1 MRVYKLLKNILIL
14 ILASILIIAGK
25 ESSAETSSTK
35 VVNLRNTSLKSFTK
49 QIYHNFGSSYTSR
62 VEELF
67 GILLGSKKV
76 KFPEKESGFLEFDV
90 LKMKIV
96 GDKML
101 AVKINNGDVV
111 HAKDKCKISF
121 TPRIDCFVYIFKIG
135 TTGVISPLFPRKK
148 FSRQTNPLM
157 ANSTYFVPP
166 MKKWL
171 PFEEGYGKEA
181 IVMSAFTKRNQD
193 IERLMEYFN
202 DFSTNDPLANKKN
215 AKPLREIPII
225 NKGIGGIGKSENRM
239 VRLPFDEFGEFTS
252 TEFSWKGPEIVIT
265 LWYKYK

>member
-1 MRVYKLLKNILIL
+1 MRVYKLLKNILIF

-25 ESSAETSSTK
+25 ESSVETSSTK
-35 VVNLRNTSLKSFTK
+35 VINLRNTSLKSFTK
-49 QIYHNFGSSYTSR
+49 QIYQNYGSSYTSH

-67 GILLGSKKV
+67 RILLGSKKV
-76 KFPEKESGFLEFDV
+76 HFPEEESSFLEFDV
-90 LKMKIV
+90 LKMKVV

-121 TPRIDCFVYIFKIG
+121 TPRTDCFIYIFKIG

-157 ANSTYFVPP
+157 ANLTYFVPP

-171 PFEEGYGKEA
+171 PFEESYGKEA
-181 IVMSAFTKRNQD
+181 IVMSAFTKRNPD
-193 IERLMEYFN
+193 IERLMKYFADSKTIN
-202 DFSTNDPLANKKN
+202 QLSKQENVKHVN
-215 AKPLREIPII
+215 EIPKI
-225 NKGIGGIGKSENRM
+225 NKGIGSIRESEIRK
-239 VRLPFDEFGEFTS
+239 VRLPFDEFGEFTA
-252 TEFSWKGPEIVIT
+252 TEYVWEGNKFVIT